1 MKFRSLLPALML
13 ALLASPLAAVLCAA
27 GACAVE
33 PTAESHCAMAQEC
46 SETAVDRS
54 QVDCCGE
61 VAAPD
66 PATVTPAQ
74 PVVAIAV
81 VAGPVPTPDSPLGA
95 KGSAPEVAAAR
106 GGPNERLHQLG
117 ALLL

>member
-1 MKFRSLLPALML
+1 ML
-13 ALLASPLAAVLCAA
+13 ALLASPLAAALCAA
-27 GACAVE
+27 GACPVE
-33 PTAESHCAMAQEC
+33 PAAESHCAMAREC

-54 QVDCCGE
+54 PVDCCGE

-66 PATVTPAQ
+66 PATVTQAQ
-74 PVVAIAV
+74 PVVTIAV
-81 VAGPVPTPDSPLGA
+81 VAGPVPAPDSRLGA

-106 GGPNERLHQLG
+106 GSPNERLHRLG